1 MSRSDNRFR
10 RRNWP
15 CFEMRVVVAGL
26 ALLLNSACLLA
37 KTVVVGAGYEHATI
51 SAALSSA
58 AAGDTVVITTG
69 LYREHD
75 LLVDRKL
82 TVLGHGEAILDGEL
96 RHAIMTV
103 KSDSV
108 VVRGLHFV
116 NAGVSFVKDNAAL
129 RFERVVG
136 GIIDSC
142 RFDGNFFGIYLADSR
157 QCRISNNVLRASQER
172 ESHSGNGIHLWKSRD
187 IAIAGNTIVGHRDGI
202 YLEFV
207 RHSEIQGNQSRLNR
221 RYGLHFMYSDS
232 CIYTGNTF
240 RQNGAGVAVMYTKG
254 VTMLNNEFA
263 DNWGA
268 ASYGLLLKDIADSR
282 IAGNRFLRNT
292 VGIFNEGSTRIVVE
306 KNEFRENGWAL
317 KIMANCV
324 DNNFTGNNFI
334 ANAFQVAT
342 NGRRSYSTFAGNY
355 WSNYEGYDLDRDGI
369 GDIPFRP
376 VSLYSLMVERMP
388 GSLILLRSL
397 LTDVLDLAERV
408 LPSLTPETFID
419 AQPHMRMIL

>member
-1 MSRSDNRFR
+1 MSKRGITLR
-10 RRNWP
+10 RQLQL
-15 CFEMRVVVAGL
+15 L
-26 ALLLNSACLLA
+26 ALSFVLLLNSAGLQA
-37 KTVVVGAGYEHATI
+37 TAVIVGAGYEFATI
-51 SAALSSA
+51 SAALGSA
-58 AAGDTVVITTG
+58 AAGDTVVVMSGI
-69 LYREHD
+69 YREHD
-75 LLVDRKL
+75 LIVDRKL
-82 TVLGHGEAILDGEL
+82 TMLGRGEAVLDGEM
-96 RHAIMTV
+96 RHAILTV
-103 KSDSV
+103 RSDSV
-108 VVRGLHFV
+108 VVRGLKFV
-116 NAGVSFVKDNAAL
+116 GAGVSFVKDNAAL

-136 GIIDSC
+136 GVIDSC
-142 RFDGNFFGIYLADSR
+142 RFDANFFGIYLADSR
-157 QCRISNNVLRASQER
+157 QCQISNNVLQASQTR

-207 RHSEIQGNQSRLNR
+207 RHSEIRDNQSRLNR

-232 CIYTGNTF
+232 CTYGGNSF
-240 RQNGAGVAVMYTKG
+240 RENGAGVAVMYTKG
-254 VTMLNNEFA
+254 VSMLNNEFA

-282 IAGNRFLRNT
+282 IVGNRFVRNT
-292 VGIFNEGSTRIVVE
+292 VGIFNEGSTRIEVSG
-306 KNEFRENGWAL
+306 NEFRENGWAL

-369 GDIPFRP
+369 GDVPFRP

-408 LPSLTPETFID
+408 LPTLTPETFID
-419 AQPHMRMIL
+419 TQPHMRMIP

>member
-1 MSRSDNRFR
+1 
-10 RRNWP
+10 
-15 CFEMRVVVAGL
+15 MRLVVGGL
-26 ALLLNSACLLA
+26 ALLVGSACLQA
-37 KTVVVGAGYEHATI
+37 KTLLVGAGHEHTTI
-51 SAALSSA
+51 SAALSNA
-58 AAGDTVVITTG
+58 AAGDTLMITAG

-75 LLVDRKL
+75 LLVDRRL
-82 TVLGHGEAILDGEL
+82 TILGQGEAVLDGEM

-103 KSDSV
+103 TSDSV
-108 VVRGLHFV
+108 VVRGLHFI
-116 NAGVSFVKDNAAL
+116 NAGISFVRDNAAL
-129 RFERVVG
+129 RFERVIG
-136 GIIDSC
+136 GIVDSC

-157 QCRISNNVLRASQER
+157 QCRISNNVLQASQTR
-172 ESHSGNGIHLWKSRD
+172 ESHSGNGIHLWKCRE
-187 IAIAGNTIVGHRDGI
+187 IAITRNTVVGHRDGI

-207 RHSEIQGNQSRLNR
+207 RHSKITDNQSWLNR

-232 CIYTGNTF
+232 CTYMGNAF
-240 RQNGAGVAVMYTKG
+240 RENGAGVAVMYTKG
-254 VTMLNNEFA
+254 VSMLNNEFA

-324 DNNFTGNNFI
+324 DNTITGNNFI

-355 WSNYEGYDLDRDGI
+355 WSNYEGYDLDHDGI

-397 LTDVLDLAERV
+397 LTDVLDLAERI

-419 AQPHMRMIL
+419 AQPHMRMIP